1 MCGQTLSWFHLREF
15 LLKSESLVML
25 GCGRGHSLNWFYAL
39 KKKKTFAAFRRVC
52 PVNEML
58 HFRVICCDL

>member
-39 KKKKTFAAFRRVC
+39 KKKKHLLLSEECV
-52 PVNEML
+52 L
-58 HFRVICCDL
+58 